1 MIDIVDRLGETR
13 WLMPAEAMIVTPGKF
28 RTFGDGD
35 AKLIPRD
42 QWKPVDLAPYAP
54 PIKDQDG
61 IGACNAFA
69 SVTTLEIARAIAG
82 LPFVPLSTGY
92 LYGCINGQ
100 RDQGSLLED
109 AIEWMQTNGV
119 CEASVVGMLDWRKSQ
134 WPAAAATRAKQFRVL
149 EWWQCPTFDHFASAI
164 QQGFACNIGMMWGS
178 TDEPNGDGFLPDR
191 AAGRAGGHSI
201 AVTALEN
208 KAGRWGVKLRNSWSA
223 RWGINGECIVS
234 EARAKNEQ
242 GNFGWFATRAVT
254 IADTDPKLPDLQS

>member
-1 MIDIVDRLGETR
+1 MIEITDSLGEVR
-13 WLMPAEAMIVTPGKF
+13 YLMPAESMVVTPGKF
-28 RTFGDGD
+28 RTFGDG
-35 AKLIPRD
+35 AFPVIPRD
-42 QWKPVDLAPYAP
+42 QWKPVDLAPVAP

-61 IGACNAFA
+61 IAACNAFA

-134 WPAAAATRAKQFRVL
+134 WPAAAAERAKQFRVL

-164 QQGFACNIGMMWGS
+164 QCGFACNIGMMWGR
-178 TDEPNGDGFLPDR
+178 TDNPDSDGFLPDR
-191 AAGRAGGHSI
+191 AAGGGGHSI
-201 AVTALEN
+201 AVTGLVYKN
-208 KAGRWGVKLRNSWSA
+208 GRWGVKLRNSWSA
-223 RWGINGECIVS
+223 KWGINGECIVS
-234 EARAKNEQ
+234 ENRAKAEQ
-242 GNFGWFATRAVT
+242 GNFGWFATRSVT
-254 IADTDPKLPDLQS
+254 VADIDPKVPELVT